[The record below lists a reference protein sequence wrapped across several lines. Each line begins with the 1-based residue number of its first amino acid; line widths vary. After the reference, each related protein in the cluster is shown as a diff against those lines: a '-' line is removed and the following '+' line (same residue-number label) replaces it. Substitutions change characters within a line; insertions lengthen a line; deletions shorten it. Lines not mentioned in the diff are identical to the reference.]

1 MKIPAWIIFPAALF
15 ILAACNGYGD
25 SASGEKGEPAKSE
38 KSVRESAKDYLMNP
52 VRQKRIA
59 VKELDKKLGKR
70 EMDISRQLDEASQR

>member
-1 MKIPAWIIFPAALF
+1 MRMPALLIFPAALF

-25 SASGEKGEPAKSE
+25 STSGKKGEPAKSE

-52 VRQKRIA
+52 VRQKKKA
-59 VKELDKKLGKR
+59 VKELDEKLGKR